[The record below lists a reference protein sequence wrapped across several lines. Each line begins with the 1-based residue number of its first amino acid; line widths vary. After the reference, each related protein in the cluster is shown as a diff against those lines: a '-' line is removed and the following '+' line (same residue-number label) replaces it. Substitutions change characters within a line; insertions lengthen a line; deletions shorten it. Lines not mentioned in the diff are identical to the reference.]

1 MQRRVWFNDKLV
13 GNWMQRKL
21 ADSVIVLDF
30 ETTGL
35 SPAYGDRAIEVG
47 AVLVEHSADFRNNR
61 YGDVRC

>member
-1 MQRRVWFNDKLV
+1 
-13 GNWMQRKL
+13 MQRKL